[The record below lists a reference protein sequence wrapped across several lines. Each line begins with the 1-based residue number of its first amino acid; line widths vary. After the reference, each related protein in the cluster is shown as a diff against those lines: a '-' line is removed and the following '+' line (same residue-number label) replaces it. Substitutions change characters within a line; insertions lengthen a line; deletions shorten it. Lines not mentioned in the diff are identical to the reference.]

1 MIQLTFIYFFAVIDF
16 IVLNNVFS
24 LGYVPEI
31 LGPVFPLIS
40 DLAITYF

>member
-1 MIQLTFIYFFAVIDF
+1 M
-16 IVLNNVFS
+16 FS

-40 DLAITYF
+40 AILQSPIFKIWASPEKVFFLSYVD